1 MPGIT
6 NATVKYINNGALSKS
21 EITIKCYSKEQF
33 ALIDALYMRPGYTLL
48 LEFGWSVYLDN
59 NGNLT
64 QYDGFSSPALRSL
77 FKASGINQYDIMGEI
92 SKERVAKFGNY
103 EGVFGKVSNFK

>member
-1 MPGIT
+1 
-6 NATVKYINNGALSKS
+6 
-21 EITIKCYSKEQF
+21 
-33 ALIDALYMRPGYTLL
+33 MRPGYTLL

-92 SKERVAKFGNY
+92 SKERVANPAKAPKRRLINSIQVCTGL
-103 EGVFGKVSNFK
+103 KIA